1 MTIAEKFGAVCS
13 VLLIAFGAFMILGG
27 ILNYV
32 EKPAENPLASTM
44 VLLGIMG
51 LAPILAGL
59 AWWRHLRRKAA
70 QRQTTTLERSV
81 LQLAK
86 AHHGVL
92 TVTDVTIHTTLSLEE
107 AERTLEQL
115 HLDGFATID
124 VDDNGALIYR
134 FPSSAANEADSG
146 TR

>member
-1 MTIAEKFGAVCS
+1 MTITEKCGVVCS

-32 EKPAENPLASTM
+32 EKPAENPLASTV
-44 VLLGIMG
+44 VLLGILG

-59 AWWRHLRRKAA
+59 AWWRHIRRKAV
-70 QRQTTTLERSV
+70 QRQTTTRERTV
-81 LQLAK
+81 LQLAT

-92 TVTDVTIHTTLSLEE
+92 TVMDVATHTALSLEE
-107 AERTLEQL
+107 AEQTLNQL

-124 VDDNGALIYR
+124 VDDNGALLYR
-134 FPSSAANEADSG
+134 FPSSTANEADSG

>member
-1 MTIAEKFGAVCS
+1 MTIAEKFGVVCS

-27 ILNYV
+27 IINYV
-32 EKPAENPLASTM
+32 EKPAENPLPSTM
-44 VLLGIMG
+44 ALLGIMG

-70 QRQTTTLERSV
+70 QRQTTSLERSV

-92 TVTDVTIHTTLSLEE
+92 TVTDVATHTTLSLEE
-107 AERTLEQL
+107 AEQILNQL

-124 VDDNGALIYR
+124 VSDNGALLYH
-134 FPSSAANEADSG
+134 FPSSAANDIDK
-146 TR
+146 